1 MTVGGLGLESAE
13 GYLEKK
19 KKKTSHDHFH
29 RSPGDSMCWV
39 VVGVFLSVLSARHAW
54 MLACLSG

>member
-19 KKKTSHDHFH
+19 KKKLPMITFTGL
-29 RSPGDSMCWV
+29 RVTAC
-39 VVGVFLSVLSARHAW
+39 VGW
-54 MLACLSG
+54 WWACF